1 MGYKF
6 YYEFADQKVTQEQAE
21 KFTEE
26 VDRILKR
33 INVEYRT
40 KRDSLRLKMPETYRM
55 IPESFETF
63 KAQCIAEGA
72 RDGQFK
78 LQLLLQDEKRHEKFK
93 QLVICN

>member
-6 YYEFADQKVTQEQAE
+6 YYEFADQSVTQEQAE
-21 KFTEE
+21 MFTEK
-26 VDRILKR
+26 VDDILKH
-33 INVEYRT
+33 INVEYKT
-40 KRDSLRLKMPETYRM
+40 KRDSLRLKVPETYRL

-78 LQLLLQDEKRHEKFK
+78 LQLLMQDEKRHEKFK
-93 QLVICN
+93 RLVISE

>member
-6 YYEFADQKVTQEQAE
+6 YYEFADQQVTQEQAE